1 MLVAVV
7 DIAAMEVV
15 EAASVEI
22 DARGAEIEIEKRD
35 SKAVLMIVLVC
46 IKVVLWMLGVYVLV
60 CKWISHSSNS

>member
-60 CKWISHSSNS
+60 S